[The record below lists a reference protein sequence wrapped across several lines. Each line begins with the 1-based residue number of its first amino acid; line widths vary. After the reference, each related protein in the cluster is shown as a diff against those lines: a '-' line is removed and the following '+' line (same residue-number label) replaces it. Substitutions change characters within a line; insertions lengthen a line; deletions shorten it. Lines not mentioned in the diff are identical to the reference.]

1 LTGAVRI
8 GLVVIDEHTAIWDAV
23 RLMCEDTA
31 QFEFLGGGSTITQ
44 DIPGLD
50 EADVILVGIG
60 ASDDEGDLA
69 EIRARAPRSH
79 IVILVEE
86 EDDRVR
92 RLLRAGADAA
102 VSKRVPVNRIVDV
115 LRRKVAGLISA
126 DLKDGEPPGTR
137 LSPRER
143 EVLGLLAQGQT
154 NSQIADA
161 LGIASRTTASH
172 IAAIYRKLRV
182 TSRIEATRR
191 ALEMGIA
198 PGDWTQA
205 SGGTTAADT

>member
-1 LTGAVRI
+1 LTGAARI
-8 GLVVIDEHTAIWDAV
+8 GLVVIDEHAAIWDAV
-23 RLMCEDTA
+23 RLMCEATA
-31 QFEFLGGGSTITQ
+31 EFEFLGAGSTITQ

-50 EADVILVGIG
+50 EADVILVSIG

-86 EDDRVR
+86 EDERVR
-92 RLLRAGADAA
+92 GLLRAGADAA
-102 VSKRVPVNRIVDV
+102 VSKRAPANRIVDV
-115 LRRKVAGLISA
+115 LRRKVAGLRA
-126 DLKDGEPPGTR
+126 DVLKDGEPPGTR

-143 EVLGLLAQGQT
+143 EVLGLLAKGQT

-198 PGDWTQA
+198 SGDWTQA
-205 SGGTTAADT
+205 SRGTTASDT

>member
-1 LTGAVRI
+1 MRI

-31 QFEFLGGGSTITQ
+31 EFEFLGGGSTITQ

-60 ASDDEGDLA
+60 ASNDEGDLA

-79 IVILVEE
+79 IVLLVEE

-92 RLLRAGADAA
+92 GLLRAGADAA

-115 LRRKVAGLISA
+115 LRRKVAGLVRA
-126 DLKDGEPPGTR
+126 DLLKDGEPPGTR

-172 IAAIYRKLRV
+172 IATIYRKLRV

-198 PGDWTQA
+198 PGDWTQP
-205 SGGTTAADT
+205 SGGTTASDT